1 MEMQRMTP
9 KQVDQKLQAI
19 GYQKE
24 FVVVF
29 IKVNGEPR
37 KMKAMMEVPSEAPK
51 NPDVVPV
58 MDLEKGAWRGF
69 RKDSVVS
76 LEYS

>member
-1 MEMQRMTP
+1 MERMTP
-9 KQVDQKLQAI
+9 EQVDQKLKTI

-29 IKVNGEPR
+29 VKVNGETR
-37 KMKAMMEVPSEAPK
+37 EMKAMMEVPDGPPK

-69 RKDSVVS
+69 RKDSVVK
-76 LEYS
+76 LECSQ